1 MLLFL
6 ACAVLLLA
14 AARPTAPLTLPW
26 ARSQILLAMDVSRSM
41 RVTDVKPNRLV
52 AAQEAAKTFL
62 AELPKGIE
70 VGLITFAGSAQ
81 VVQPAT
87 LDRASLV
94 AAIDASRCST
104 APPSATPSCCASRS
118 SFPTTASTSAR

>member
-1 MLLFL
+1 
-6 ACAVLLLA
+6 
-14 AARPTAPLTLPW
+14 
-26 ARSQILLAMDVSRSM
+26 MDVSRSM

-62 AELPKGIE
+62 RELPKGIE

-81 VVQPAT
+81 VAQPAT

-94 AAIDASRCST
+94 AAIDAFQMQW

-118 SFPTTASTSAR
+118 CFPTTASTSAR